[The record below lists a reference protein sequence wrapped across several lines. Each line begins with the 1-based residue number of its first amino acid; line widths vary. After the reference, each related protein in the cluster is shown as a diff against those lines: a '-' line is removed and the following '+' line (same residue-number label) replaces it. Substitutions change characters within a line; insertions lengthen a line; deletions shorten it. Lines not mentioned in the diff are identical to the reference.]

1 MVVAGENRFK
11 GIALP
16 LINRGGLGVFA
27 TQTTT
32 ELIKSSIQMILQTR
46 LGERVMLP
54 EYGSRLAELLYEPN
68 DSVLVSLAKR
78 FIVDALARWEPR
90 IKVLGSIILANEN
103 EMQIN
108 INYEIS
114 LLGVEDSITLIFRR
128 EGQ

>member
-11 GIALP
+11 GAALP
-16 LINRGGLGVFA
+16 LINRDGLGVFA

-54 EYGSRLAELLYEPN
+54 SYGSRLAELLYEPN

-78 FIVDALARWEPR
+78 FIVDALVRWEPR

-114 LLGVEDSITLIFRR
+114 LLGVNDFITLVFRR
-128 EGQ
+128 EG